1 MLSPGRN
8 RQDRR
13 DGGLLVRPRSS
24 PGAIL
29 NPMRITPVVG
39 RKAWFGPRRLG
50 WGLEPV
56 SREGWIVTLI
66 FATVALLAHRTNL
79 SSRPVKYAVG
89 GAFFLVRLVKGAAP
103 GGAGARAD
111 FDAARAA
118 ALDA

>member
-1 MLSPGRN
+1 
-8 RQDRR
+8 
-13 DGGLLVRPRSS
+13 
-24 PGAIL
+24 
-29 NPMRITPVVG
+29 MRITPVVG

-66 FATVALLAHRTNL
+66 FAILALLAGRTKLN
-79 SSRPVKYAVG
+79 SRSIKYAF
-89 GAFFLVRLVKGAAP
+89 GAGFLLFMILKGAAP

-118 ALDA
+118 TLNA

>member
-1 MLSPGRN
+1 MRN
-8 RQDRR
+8 
-13 DGGLLVRPRSS
+13 
-24 PGAIL
+24 
-29 NPMRITPVVG
+29 TPVVG

-66 FATVALLAHRTNL
+66 VASLALVMSRTKL
-79 SSRPVKYAVG
+79 ASGPLKYAF
-89 GAFFLVRLVKGAAP
+89 GAGFLLFMILKGSAP

-118 ALDA
+118 TRANP

>member
-1 MLSPGRN
+1 
-8 RQDRR
+8 
-13 DGGLLVRPRSS
+13 
-24 PGAIL
+24 
-29 NPMRITPVVG
+29 MRITPVVG

-66 FATVALLAHRTNL
+66 VAIVALLVNRTKLN
-79 SSRPVKYAVG
+79 SRAIKYAF
-89 GAFFLVRLVKGAAP
+89 GAGFLLFMILKGAAP

-118 ALDA
+118 GLSA